1 MYGVVQSINTDASAL
16 GVTSQEMEH
25 LVMCSAIE
33 MKTVWNFWQK
43 EKTLATNAR
52 WLHFAILFSMAQFK
66 LIDLLF
72 LWQWTADLA
81 A

>member
-1 MYGVVQSINTDASAL
+1 MRYG
-16 GVTSQEMEH
+16 GVASQEMEH
-25 LVMCSAIE
+25 LVMCSAIRDE
-33 MKTVWNFWQK
+33 NGMELLAEK

-72 LWQWTADLA
+72 LWQ
-81 A
+81 